1 MTVPGSGSLAERVV
15 RALAGAATAAEA
27 TQDVLRELARR
38 YDAAMAVLWLLDERD
53 GMLRSTADWA
63 AGDDLREFR
72 DVCRRLALPE
82 GVGIVGGVL
91 ASGEPAVVED
101 ISAEPHFPR
110 AEAAAS
116 AGLRS
121 TMAAP
126 LLVPGGILGV
136 VELLDRE
143 ARAYDTA
150 DTAEL
155 EIVARQ
161 LGAYLNRLRTED
173 RLRVSEE
180 RSASIVAAALDCVIT
195 MDHRGLVTDF
205 NPAAEATFGY
215 TREQALGQVL
225 AELIIPPELRD
236 AHHRA
241 LATYV
246 ELGRATILNQRLEL
260 TGMRADG
267 TAFPLELTV
276 TRLGTSDPPHFAG
289 FLRDITDRRRSE
301 GEHDRLLREAVTS
314 RALAEAAQQR
324 SAAARAAAE
333 QARSEAEAA
342 GMRLALL
349 AQAGEQMLATRDYE
363 QTMQQVVEL
372 AVPAVADWCSI
383 TIGEPR
389 GALRTVAVAH
399 SDVGKMARAGE
410 LTRRFPPAPDAPVGA
425 AAVIRSGRSELID
438 PIEEEHLRLAA
449 RDEEHLALLRELA
462 PRAVLTVPL
471 RSPRKVFG
479 ALTLAISESGRRFTP
494 EDVAMAEN
502 LGTRAALAIENAR
515 LFSERSHI
523 AETLQRSLLPTR
535 LPSVPGVDLAA
546 RYRAAGEANLVGG
559 DFYDVFRSGD
569 GVWTAILGDVS
580 GKGPEAAAL
589 TALTRHT
596 LRAGALRESSP
607 KANLRLLNEA
617 LLASRDEL
625 MSRFATVIYARVC
638 RDPGGAGAV
647 VTVST
652 GGHLPPLVV
661 RANGELEA
669 VDLRGTLLGAVED
682 VELDDLDVQL
692 APGDLMLLYT
702 DGVTEV
708 RPREPR
714 YGERLLKRVLL
725 EHADA
730 NAQELVR
737 AVEDAA
743 VAAQEGEPR
752 DDIALIAIRAEPDG
766 RK

>member
-1 MTVPGSGSLAERVV
+1 
-15 RALAGAATAAEA
+15 
-27 TQDVLRELARR
+27 
-38 YDAAMAVLWLLDERD
+38 
-53 GMLRSTADWA
+53 
-63 AGDDLREFR
+63 
-72 DVCRRLALPE
+72 
-82 GVGIVGGVL
+82 
-91 ASGEPAVVED
+91 
-101 ISAEPHFPR
+101 
-110 AEAAAS
+110 
-116 AGLRS
+116 
-121 TMAAP
+121 
-126 LLVPGGILGV
+126 

-638 RDPGGAGAV
+638 RDSGGAGAV